1 MLPLLLFALAA
12 PQGAAQGVG
21 PAPAVGSAADVALP
35 EAPRLRL
42 EDLERWRAHLLPDP
56 EDLRFA
62 RIPWEPTF
70 MDGVRLADQQQRPLL
85 LWLMNGHPL
94 GCT

>member
-1 MLPLLLFALAA
+1 MLSLLLLALAA
-12 PQGAAQGVG
+12 PQQ
-21 PAPAVGSAADVALP
+21 APAD
-35 EAPRLRL
+35 APALRL
-42 EDLERWRAHLLPDP
+42 ADLDRWSAHLQPDP

-70 MDGVRLADQQQRPLL
+70 MDGVRRADEQQRPLL